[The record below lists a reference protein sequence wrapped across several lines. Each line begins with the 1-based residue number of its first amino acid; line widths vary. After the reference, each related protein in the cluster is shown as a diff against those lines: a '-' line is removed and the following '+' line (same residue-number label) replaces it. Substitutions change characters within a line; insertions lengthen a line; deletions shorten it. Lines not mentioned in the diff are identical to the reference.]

1 MGLRPIPLIGERGGG
16 ERYSIGG
23 NAEAGNPAC
32 APAEGNTRMMG
43 MRKLLPPHAELAVGR
58 SGSKCSLMLRR
69 PHARRYTR
77 MMGRQNLPVLHAK
90 PHPIDRMAYPVRPA
104 HEAGSQFGRQ
114 QMRSR
119 FLSTRLMGQRS
130 LSILAHAAGGQFARN
145 TCSHSLL
152 PMAQSLLAHCPAI
165 SFMGFG
171 GVPPCSPS
179 PLSQTQ
185 FSRTKRAAL
194 MHRSSVFFHCEG
206 VWGFSAPEWKE
217 CRICQS
223 RTRR

>member
-1 MGLRPIPLIGERGGG
+1 
-16 ERYSIGG
+16 
-23 NAEAGNPAC
+23 
-32 APAEGNTRMMG
+32 
-43 MRKLLPPHAELAVGR
+43 
-58 SGSKCSLMLRR
+58 MLRR

-165 SFMGFG
+165 SFMGYGGLPPCSPFALAFHLCNPAFAHEKERRACTALFVPCYRGYG
-171 GVPPCSPS
+171 GVPPWLRK
-179 PLSQTQ
+179 PLT
-185 FSRTKRAAL
+185 L
-194 MHRSSVFFHCEG
+194 IFHPKPLPF
-206 VWGFSAPEWKE
+206 WPLFRNIS
-217 CRICQS
+217 
-223 RTRR
+223 